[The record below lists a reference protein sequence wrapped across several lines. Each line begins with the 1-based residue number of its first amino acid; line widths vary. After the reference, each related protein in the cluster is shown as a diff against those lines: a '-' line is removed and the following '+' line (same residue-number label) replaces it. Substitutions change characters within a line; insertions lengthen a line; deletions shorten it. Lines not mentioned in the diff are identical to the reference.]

1 MRSTR
6 SRSGRVPSNGA
17 GQASGAQQDRISE
30 EQGFQRTHP
39 NNEEAIAK
47 MAEFVSHNPTIFEEL
62 GRYLKRQG
70 KEKAESSKR
79 RPMKSPEVPSGED
92 SDEGRLSRSTSRRAS
107 SKATS
112 KLASISRAFSRGLLG
127 KRAEDP
133 PRRPGGLASDYMRA
147 PPFTDDINGERVP
160 PNFKLPNLPTYDGR
174 GDPEDHLRAFI
185 SAFRLYCVPDTVI
198 CRAFPIFLHGNAR
211 KWFWSLEPG
220 SIASLDELIDRFIH
234 RFVSS
239 RPITKTS
246 AYLLNLQQGQG
257 ESLRSYAQR
266 FNEENVQIPDQNE
279 QVTLAAFTNGLVAGL
294 FNTEIHRDYP
304 RTLHELWERVD
315 QGIRSEDVN
324 RMKREAQTSRTGQD
338 TRRRK
343 DIGRGEPGPS
353 GTSNPPRDR
362 RSVFDRIVKGR
373 SSTSDAELTPLN
385 SSRSHVLAVM
395 RQNHLGRTPPEIPG
409 RRDKRNSSLY
419 CAYHRDVGHE
429 TEDCNDLK
437 REIENLI
444 RQGYLKQFIRK
455 DGSFNRSA
463 SHRESRGP
471 RREDRRD
478 TKLNCRGPEDHKGDQ
493 RPPRDGSPGY
503 GPNIVGV
510 INTISGGPTGGDS
523 QNSRKRTYRQAGMDV
538 AEPSSRLSEV
548 ITYGPRDPVPAASS
562 NHETL
567 VIEVLTNNY
576 IVKKVYVDP
585 GSSVDVLYYRTFE
598 SLKLTREQLT
608 PVRTP
613 FVGFGGHV
621 VHPEGMVN
629 LMVTIGRH
637 PRCRTVP
644 VSFAV
649 VKADSPYNMLIG
661 RPTLNALRAVYSTY
675 HLSFNFPT
683 PEGVAEVSSD
693 VGAAR
698 ECYLATIQAAV
709 GPQPPPRSEEKRPA
723 VLSIDCI
730 DSHKAAEPSR
740 LEPGEEVEQVVLDEA
755 KPDQVVQVGAGLPS
769 PLKEEMISLIE
780 DHRDIFAWSADE
792 VVGVPSELM
801 THQLNVNPQAR
812 PVRQKRRHFGPERS
826 KAISDEVDKLL
837 PAKMIHEVQYPT
849 WLSNP
854 VMVKKD
860 TDGWRMCVDFT
871 ELNKACPKNCYP
883 LPRID
888 TLVDSAMGYEI
899 LCFLDAFKGY
909 HQIGMNEEDQEKTA
923 FYTDRGTYCYTT
935 MPFGLKNAGATYQ
948 RLINRLFKNQ
958 IGRNVEAYVDDIL
971 VKSLATSSFLSDL
984 REVFGVLRDSR
995 MKLNPKKCVFGVTSG
1010 KFLGYLVSHRGIE
1023 ANPDKIKAIQDMSPP
1038 RNIREVQRLNGRLA
1052 ALNRFL
1058 FQSAEKALPFFK
1070 VLKKS
1075 DQFAWT
1081 EECQS
1086 AFNQLKQYLHHLPT
1100 LASPRPEEKLYL
1112 SAADEAVSAVLI
1124 QDEGTQVPVYYVS
1137 RALRGSETRYTQVEK
1152 LVLGLVHAA
1161 RRLKPY
1167 FLAHPISVRTDQ
1179 PIRQILVRPEASGRL
1194 TKWAVELGEYHL
1206 TYEPRTAV
1214 KAQALADFLAELT
1227 FTEGPESASAGA
1239 EVSTSSPWTLYVDGS
1254 SNGDGSGAGLLL
1266 EGPQG
1271 EVCSYALRFGFSAT
1285 NNEAEYEALIA
1296 GLQLARRL
1304 GAQQIHVRSDSQ
1316 LVVRQVLDEYEAKDE
1331 AMQRYLSKVHQLT
1344 AYFESFEIQRIPR
1357 SQNKRADAL
1366 SRLAS
1371 TSFSDLNK
1379 TVLVEVLSEPGYVE
1393 EVACPVHSEDTWMT
1407 PFTLFLGQ
1415 GTLPE
1420 NRAEARRIQRKAARY
1435 ALRDGELYK
1444 RSYLGPWLRCV
1455 TPEAGRHVLH
1465 EIHEGLCGAH
1475 VGHRMLAKKT
1485 MLLGYF
1491 WPSLRRDSQDLVLG
1505 CPSCQVHAPEHHQ
1518 PSNFMVI
1525 ISNNGRQFAENPFK
1539 TWCENLGIKQHFTS
1553 VGHPQANGQ
1562 AENFNRTLLHG
1573 LKTRLHRVG
1582 SSWVEE
1588 LPSVLWSYRT
1598 TPRSATQET
1607 PFSLTYGAEAVI
1619 PAEILTPSPR
1629 LAAYA
1634 AEVNDEER
1642 QLDLDLVEERRDL
1655 ASARIASYKNT
1666 LAQYYNTRVRHR
1678 RFQPG
1683 DLVLRKNSVSRAE
1696 PQGKLCP
1703 KWEGPYR
1710 VVESNLKGYCKL
1722 SYRDGSLVPRSWHAE
1737 NLRLYYV

>member
-1 MRSTR
+1 
-6 SRSGRVPSNGA
+6 
-17 GQASGAQQDRISE
+17 
-30 EQGFQRTHP
+30 
-39 NNEEAIAK
+39 
-47 MAEFVSHNPTIFEEL
+47 
-62 GRYLKRQG
+62 
-70 KEKAESSKR
+70 
-79 RPMKSPEVPSGED
+79 
-92 SDEGRLSRSTSRRAS
+92 
-107 SKATS
+107 
-112 KLASISRAFSRGLLG
+112 
-127 KRAEDP
+127 
-133 PRRPGGLASDYMRA
+133 
-147 PPFTDDINGERVP
+147 
-160 PNFKLPNLPTYDGR
+160 
-174 GDPEDHLRAFI
+174 
-185 SAFRLYCVPDTVI
+185 
-198 CRAFPIFLHGNAR
+198 
-211 KWFWSLEPG
+211 
-220 SIASLDELIDRFIH
+220 
-234 RFVSS
+234 
-239 RPITKTS
+239 
-246 AYLLNLQQGQG
+246 
-257 ESLRSYAQR
+257 
-266 FNEENVQIPDQNE
+266 
-279 QVTLAAFTNGLVAGL
+279 
-294 FNTEIHRDYP
+294 
-304 RTLHELWERVD
+304 
-315 QGIRSEDVN
+315 
-324 RMKREAQTSRTGQD
+324 
-338 TRRRK
+338 
-343 DIGRGEPGPS
+343 
-353 GTSNPPRDR
+353 
-362 RSVFDRIVKGR
+362 
-373 SSTSDAELTPLN
+373 
-385 SSRSHVLAVM
+385 M

-409 RRDKRNSSLY
+409 RRDRRNSNLY

-444 RQGYLKQFIRK
+444 RQGHLKQFVRK
-455 DGSFNRSA
+455 DGGFDRSA

-503 GPNIVGV
+503 DPNIAGV

-548 ITYGPRDPVPAASS
+548 ITYGPHDPVPAASS

-585 GSSVDVLYYRTFE
+585 ESSVDVMYYRTFE

-613 FVGFGGHV
+613 LVGFGGHV

-644 VSFAV
+644 
-649 VKADSPYNMLIG
+649 
-661 RPTLNALRAVYSTY
+661 
-675 HLSFNFPT
+675 FPT
-683 PEGVAEVSSD
+683 PEGVAEVSND

-709 GPQPPPRSEEKRPA
+709 GPQPSPRSEEKRTA
-723 VLSIDCI
+723 VLSIHCLDLQ
-730 DSHKAAEPSR
+730 KAGEPNR
-740 LEPGEEVEQVVLDEA
+740 LEPGDEVELVVLDEVN
-755 KPDQVVQVGAGLPS
+755 PDQVVQVGAGLPS
-769 PLKEEMISLIE
+769 PLKEEMISLIK

-792 VVGVPSELM
+792 VVGVPPELM

-860 TDGWRMCVDFT
+860 TGGWKMCVEFT
-871 ELNKACPKNCYP
+871 DLNKACPKDCYP

-888 TLVDSAMGYEI
+888 ALVDSAMGYEV

-909 HQIGMNEEDQEKTA
+909 HQIGMSEEDQEKTA

-971 VKSLATSSFLSDL
+971 VKSLATSSFLSNL

-1038 RNIREVQRLNGRLA
+1038 RNVREVQRLNGRLA

-1058 FQSAEKALPFFK
+1058 SQSAEKALPFFK
-1070 VLKKS
+1070 VLKKAN
-1075 DQFAWT
+1075 QFTWT
-1081 EECQS
+1081 EECQA
-1086 AFNQLKQYLHHLPT
+1086 AFDQLK
-1100 LASPRPEEKLYL
+1100 R
-1112 SAADEAVSAVLI
+1112 AVLI
-1124 QDEGTQVPVYYVS
+1124 RDEGTQVPVYYVR
-1137 RALRGSETRYTQVEK
+1137 RALRGPETRYTQVEK

-1194 TKWAVELGEYHL
+1194 TRWAIELGEYDL
-1206 TYEPRTAV
+1206 SYEPRTAI

-1227 FTEGPESASAGA
+1227 FTEGSESTSAVA
-1239 EVSTSSPWTLYVDGS
+1239 EVSTSPSWTLYVDGS
-1254 SNGDGSGAGLLL
+1254 SNGDGSGVGLLL

-1271 EVCSYALRFGFSAT
+1271 EVCSYALRFGFPAT

-1304 GAQQIHVRSDSQ
+1304 GAQQIHVRGDSQ
-1316 LVVRQVLDEYEAKDE
+1316 LVVRQVLGEYEAKDE
-1331 AMQRYLSKVHQLT
+1331 TMQRYLSKVHQLT

-1407 PFTLFLGQ
+1407 PFILFLSQ
-1415 GTLPE
+1415 GTLPQD
-1420 NRAEARRIQRKAARY
+1420 RAEARRIQRKAARY

-1444 RSYLGPWLRCV
+1444 RSYLGPWLSCV
-1455 TPEAGRHVLH
+1455 TPEAGGHVLH
-1465 EIHEGLCGAH
+1465 EIHESLCGAH

-1491 WPSLRRDSQDLVLG
+1491 WPSLRQDAQDLVLG

-1518 PSNFMVI
+1518 PSNFMVPITSPWPFEQWGTDIIGPFPKAVGGYTFLVI
-1525 ISNNGRQFAENPFK
+1525 ISDNGRQFAENPFK

-1573 LKTRLHRVG
+1573 LRTRLHRAG

-1619 PAEILTPSPR
+1619 PVEILTPSPR

-1642 QLDLDLVEERRDL
+1642 LLDLDLVEERRDL

-1666 LAQYYNTRVRHR
+1666 LAHYYNARVRHR
-1678 RFQPG
+1678 RFRPG

-1710 VVESNLKGYCKL
+1710 IVESDPKGYCKL

-1737 NLRLYYV
+1737 NLRLYYA

>member
-6 SRSGRVPSNGA
+6 SRSGRVPSTGA
-17 GQASGAQQDRISE
+17 GQISGAQQDRISE
-30 EQGFQRTHP
+30 EQGSPRTQP
-39 NNEEAIAK
+39 NNEEAITK

-79 RPMKSPEVPSGED
+79 RPTRSPEAPSGED
-92 SDEGRLSRSTSRRAS
+92 SDEGRLSRSTSGRAS

-112 KLASISRAFSRGLLG
+112 KIASISRAFSRGLLG
-127 KRAEDP
+127 KRSEDP
-133 PRRPGGLASDYMRA
+133 PRRPGSLASDYMRA

-160 PNFKLPNLPTYDGR
+160 PNFKLPNLHTYDGR

-185 SAFRLYCVPDTVI
+185 SAFRLYCVPDAVI
-198 CRAFPIFLHGNAR
+198 CRAFPIFLHGTAR

-220 SIASLDELIDRFIH
+220 SISSLDELIDRFIH

-324 RMKREAQTSRTGQD
+324 RMKREAQASRTGQD

-409 RRDKRNSSLY
+409 RRDRRNSSLY

-437 REIENLI
+437 RDIENLI
-444 RQGYLKQFIRK
+444 RQGHLKQFVRK
-455 DGSFNRSA
+455 DGGFGRSA
-463 SHRESRGP
+463 SHRESRDP

-478 TKLNCRGPEDHKGDQ
+478 AKLNCRGPEDHKGDQ

-503 GPNIVGV
+503 GPNIAGV

-523 QNSRKRTYRQAGMDV
+523 QSSRKQTYRQAGMDV

-598 SLKLTREQLT
+598 NLKLTREQLT

-613 FVGFGGHV
+613 LVGFGGHV

-675 HLSFNFPT
+675 HLSFKFPT

-693 VGAAR
+693 VGATR

-723 VLSIDCI
+723 VLSINCI
-730 DSHKAAEPSR
+730 DPHKAGEPSR
-740 LEPGEEVEQVVLDEA
+740 LEPGDEVEQVVLDEA

-769 PLKEEMISLIE
+769 PLKEEVISLIK

-792 VVGVPSELM
+792 VVGVPPELM

-837 PAKMIHEVQYPT
+837 PAKMIHEFQYPT
-849 WLSNP
+849 WLSNT

-860 TDGWRMCVDFT
+860 TGGWRMCVDFT
-871 ELNKACPKNCYP
+871 DLNKACPKDCYP

-888 TLVDSAMGYEI
+888 ALVDSAMGYEV

-909 HQIGMNEEDQEKTA
+909 HQIEMSEEDQEKTA
-923 FYTDRGTYCYTT
+923 FYTDQGVYCYTT

-995 MKLNPKKCVFGVTSG
+995 MKLNPNKCVFGVTSG

-1023 ANPDKIKAIQDMSPP
+1023 ANPDKIKVIQDMSPP

-1058 FQSAEKALPFFK
+1058 SQFADKALPFFK

-1086 AFNQLKQYLHHLPT
+1086 AFDQLKQYLHHLPT

-1112 SAADEAVSAVLI
+1112 YLSAADEAVSAVLI
-1124 QDEGTQVPVYYVS
+1124 RDEGTQVPVYYVS
-1137 RALRGSETRYTQVEK
+1137 RALRGPEIRYTQVEK

-1194 TKWAVELGEYHL
+1194 TKWAVELGEYDL
-1206 TYEPRTAV
+1206 TYEPRTAI

-1316 LVVRQVLDEYEAKDE
+1316 LVVRQVLGEYEAKDE
-1331 AMQRYLSKVHQLT
+1331 TMQRYLSKVHQLT

-1393 EVACPVHSEDTWMT
+1393 EVACPVHSENTWMT
-1407 PFTLFLGQ
+1407 PLILFLGQ

-1420 NRAEARRIQRKAARY
+1420 DRVEARRIQRKAARY

-1491 WPSLRRDSQDLVLG
+1491 WPSLRQDSQDLILG
-1505 CPSCQVHAPEHHQ
+1505 CPSCQVQAPEHHQ
-1518 PSNFMVI
+1518 PSNFMVPITSPWPFEQWGTDIIGPFPKAVGGYTFLII
-1525 ISNNGRQFAENPFK
+1525 ISDNGRQFAENPFK

-1573 LKTRLHRVG
+1573 LKTRLHRAG

-1642 QLDLDLVEERRDL
+1642 QLDLDLVEQRRDL
-1655 ASARIASYKNT
+1655 ASARIASYKNA
-1666 LAQYYNTRVRHR
+1666 LARYYNARVKHL
-1678 RFQPG
+1678 
-1683 DLVLRKNSVSRAE
+1683 DS
-1696 PQGKLCP
+1696 
-1703 KWEGPYR
+1703 
-1710 VVESNLKGYCKL
+1710 
-1722 SYRDGSLVPRSWHAE
+1722 SLEIWF
-1737 NLRLYYV
+1737 